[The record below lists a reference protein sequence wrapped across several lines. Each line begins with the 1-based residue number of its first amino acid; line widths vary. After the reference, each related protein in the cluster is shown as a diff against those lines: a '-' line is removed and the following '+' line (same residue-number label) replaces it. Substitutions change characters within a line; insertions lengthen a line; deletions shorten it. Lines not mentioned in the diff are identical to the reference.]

1 VAGNDTDLMAEFQE
15 FLNAKKEQE
24 KEASASEDFEVEIW
38 DEKGRGVRTRRSH
51 AKPFLNSL
59 GIDVDPDPDDSSDNT
74 DGDSKKD
81 NKSRPRQAKSS
92 SAQGQSIT
100 RKYFTKPSGK

>member
-1 VAGNDTDLMAEFQE
+1 MADKDTDLMAEFQE

-51 AKPFLNSL
+51 AKPFLQSL
-59 GIDVDPDPDDSSDNT
+59 GIDTDPEPDDSSDNP
-74 DGDSKKD
+74 DSDTKKD

-92 SAQGQSIT
+92 SATGQSIT
-100 RKYFTKPSGK
+100 RKYFTKPR

>member
-1 VAGNDTDLMAEFQE
+1 MADKDTDLMAEFQE

-38 DEKGRGVRTRRSH
+38 DENGKGVRTRRSH

-59 GIDVDPDPDDSSDNT
+59 GIDLDPEPDDSSDNP
-74 DGDSKKD
+74 DGDTKKD

-92 SAQGQSIT
+92 SATGQSIT
-100 RKYFTKPSGK
+100 RKYFTKPGK